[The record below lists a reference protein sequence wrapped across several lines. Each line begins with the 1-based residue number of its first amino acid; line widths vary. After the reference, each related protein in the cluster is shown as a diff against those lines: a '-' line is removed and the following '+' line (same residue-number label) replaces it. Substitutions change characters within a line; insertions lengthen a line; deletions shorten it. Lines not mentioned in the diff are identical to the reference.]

1 LRPGKKLG
9 RTMKTPNAAGS
20 LPTGIVAVSLFVDH
34 RRRIVGEEVRDID
47 LAAAHP
53 IAAEFPNQTTAK
65 G

>member
-9 RTMKTPNAAGS
+9 RTMNTPNATGS

-34 RRRIVGEEVRDID
+34 RRIVGEEIRDID

-53 IAAEFPNQTTAK
+53 FAAEFPNQTTAK